1 MGLVTAVHP
10 TERFD
15 AEVLALAK
23 RLAAGPTSAY
33 GVAKSLIRQAA
44 GGDRL
49 DAHLDQELENLV
61 RIADGQDFA
70 AGLEGFL
77 AKRPARFAGR

>member
-15 AEVLALAK
+15 EEVLALAK
-23 RLAAGPTSAY
+23 RLAAGPTGAY
-33 GVAKSLIRQAA
+33 GAAKGLIRRAA
-44 GGDRL
+44 GMDRL
-49 DAHLDQELENLV
+49 DHHLDEELESLV
-61 RIADGQDFA
+61 RSANEPDVA

-77 AKRPARFAGR
+77 AKRPACFEGR